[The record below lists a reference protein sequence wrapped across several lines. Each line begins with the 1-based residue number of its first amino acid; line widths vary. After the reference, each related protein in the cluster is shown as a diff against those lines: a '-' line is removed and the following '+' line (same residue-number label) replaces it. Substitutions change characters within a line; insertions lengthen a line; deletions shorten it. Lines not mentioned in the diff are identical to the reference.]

1 MRDISK
7 LSAKRQRKILDYVGK
22 EIAEGLI
29 DSVNKKN
36 EITLRSVITITDE
49 QIDILKENGIS
60 LTDVAYEIEKAQRKV
75 LYKFLCKDDLYKE
88 FYEYIKQLIKNG
100 NLEEKIVRI
109 KFEELERRK

>member
-36 EITLRSVITITDE
+36 EITLRSVITITD
-49 QIDILKENGIS
+49 
-60 LTDVAYEIEKAQRKV
+60 
-75 LYKFLCKDDLYKE
+75 
-88 FYEYIKQLIKNG
+88 
-100 NLEEKIVRI
+100 
-109 KFEELERRK
+109 

>member
-29 DSVNKKN
+29 DAVNKKN

-49 QIDILKENGIS
+49 QINILKENGIS
-60 LTDVAYEIEKAQRKV
+60 LTDVSYEIEKAQRKV
-75 LYKFLCKDDLYKE
+75 LYKFLCKDDLYK
-88 FYEYIKQLIKNG
+88 
-100 NLEEKIVRI
+100 
-109 KFEELERRK
+109 